1 MPLLNEYLKLRTEQL
16 RELSWAELDDNFL
29 YVANP
34 WSPERIYKEG
44 NIVYYGDNTDGLS
57 WWRATVDHGPD
68 PSFNIGNWEP
78 IGATSIGS
86 GSVVVESGAV
96 SGVASVLDFDPASFD
111 VTFAGSTAQITVN
124 AGAIQYWLEQ
134 GSSGIGSGQ
143 NDEPVIHTGD
153 VVIGSGSFPSAYT
166 LAVYGT
172 TNITG
177 NLTVGGTIN
186 GINLSSLSTQFNDH
200 KHTAINWESTGLYPS
215 NYPNSINSLEDFD
228 IDLSSLTGGETI
240 AWNNSTQKWE
250 ATLSSIGTL
259 AGLSDVNIF
268 GALNNQV
275 LRYNSSLGQWQNV
288 TVSTDPSTGFSTV
301 PFVHNHDSRYYTQT
315 QLNTGGGGG
324 SVHWN
329 NLTNKPVDN
338 TYYLVSA
345 VPSSPPF
352 TMPNYRVITSSDSSI
367 TIDTSTANIID
378 ITTTGG
384 LGNIDVQ
391 VNTSSIDQTATI
403 DFVDSD
409 YVEWSGSIVG
419 STVQI
424 EATALHGYQS
434 ISPYATVE
442 STRSITRFINQDDP
456 WTNDLNVTFTVT
468 DNNVDDVTEV
478 EAQSRLPII
487 HDDGV
492 SPVTYDPRLYLKFID
507 SASIAATVTDDPGG
521 DAIEVQLDIV
531 GATST
536 IDVSLNSGGATSV
549 DTIDFVDTSCIT
561 WSISSGYSP
570 GTIEVSASCSGA
582 NLQTVTDNGNT
593 TTNTIEITTFADIAT
608 EAGGIILA
616 SPLGNRFLITVDDDG
631 NLITSAL

>member
-1 MPLLNEYLKLRTEQL
+1 
-16 RELSWAELDDNFL
+16 
-29 YVANP
+29 
-34 WSPERIYKEG
+34 
-44 NIVYYGDNTDGLS
+44 
-57 WWRATVDHGPD
+57 
-68 PSFNIGNWEP
+68 
-78 IGATSIGS
+78 
-86 GSVVVESGAV
+86 
-96 SGVASVLDFDPASFD
+96 
-111 VTFAGSTAQITVN
+111 
-124 AGAIQYWLEQ
+124 
-134 GSSGIGSGQ
+134 
-143 NDEPVIHTGD
+143 
-153 VVIGSGSFPSAYT
+153 
-166 LAVYGT
+166 
-172 TNITG
+172 
-177 NLTVGGTIN
+177 
-186 GINLSSLSTQFNDH
+186 
-200 KHTAINWESTGLYPS
+200 
-215 NYPNSINSLEDFD
+215 
-228 IDLSSLTGGETI
+228 
-240 AWNNSTQKWE
+240 
-250 ATLSSIGTL
+250 
-259 AGLSDVNIF
+259 
-268 GALNNQV
+268 
-275 LRYNSSLGQWQNV
+275 
-288 TVSTDPSTGFSTV
+288 
-301 PFVHNHDSRYYTQT
+301 
-315 QLNTGGGGG
+315 
-324 SVHWN
+324 
-329 NLTNKPVDN
+329 
-338 TYYLVSA
+338 
-345 VPSSPPF
+345 
-352 TMPNYRVITSSDSSI
+352 MPNYRVITSSDSSI
-367 TIDTSTANIID
+367 TIDTSIANIID

-536 IDVSLNSGGATSV
+536 IDVELNSTGTTSV
-549 DTIDFVDTSCIT
+549 DTINFVDTACIT
-561 WSISSGYSP
+561 WSLTPGYSP

-582 NLQTVTDNGNT
+582 DLQTVTDNGNT
-593 TTNTIEITTFADIAT
+593 TTNTIEITTPADPIT

-631 NLITSAL
+631 NLITTAL